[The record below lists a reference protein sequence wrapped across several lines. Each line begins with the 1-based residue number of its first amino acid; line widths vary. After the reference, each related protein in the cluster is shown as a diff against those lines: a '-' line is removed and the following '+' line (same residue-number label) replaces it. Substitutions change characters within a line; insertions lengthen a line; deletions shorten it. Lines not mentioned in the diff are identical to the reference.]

1 MHADANRHVR
11 KAMSDN
17 NRKNPYEM
25 KQDYE
30 HHNPL
35 EKLTRIFTPNKQ
47 RKNQKDLSS
56 LQIDQSI
63 SQSPKTSL
71 HGDDFDLS
79 FLEAEFE
86 NNLKNDLPLDEQK
99 KQFNLHKTKNKT
111 NSDVISTTLFNHPEK
126 DSFLSEEKLSLPQSH
141 NEEQI
146 LDALSPLPI
155 QKNLS
160 SQNKTSQT
168 PAHPSFEES
177 NFDPLSENFFFDE
190 SERQDNNRIIPELGE
205 QNKRFSQTIAPQQ
218 NTSNIQQNYDDNQSL
233 HNSPINH
240 PYKVSA
246 DQENWIEEYYTNVPN
261 PSMKANTGFSSATL
275 ISEREG
281 TERSKSTSDFPSPL
295 DSTQTNKSS
304 DLKGFLQENHT
315 DSYPQFYE
323 EKLSE
328 QETYAAQTPQYV
340 DSQDQYINNAE
351 NISKQNNEKE
361 VVYKQNN
368 LNKIPSSSKV
378 FKDTQTDRFF
388 AHNTMQRD
396 TSPPSVDTY
405 KFSDEIVEK
414 TGPIMVPEVPY
425 EVPEYDVPTDGLKE
439 EFSDVLNV
447 GNVSAENF
455 SQQKPQDKVFN
466 EIFNQTIQNS
476 KENTYIN
483 PQEESTNYFPA
494 DNTKHTESLSY
505 KSVDEIPYTSNPL
518 SLENSIFSKTLTKSI
533 ILLILIAVSFVGYSR
548 FFMSSQKNESTPI
561 IHADNT
567 PFKFKHQSTE
577 TKNDV
582 EHNLDIYKQTTG
594 QNEKQENTQ
603 QFLIDNSEP
612 PEDLAA
618 LNQQESTSFSPSSL
632 DDSDVEDAVTEAIN
646 HTIPTQK
653 VQTVIVKQD
662 GTVVLSPMHDTEKK
676 TTDKYEEKVDQTT
689 VDQLQ
694 ESQPISSHFSDTKDK
709 EAEDNLTSN
718 IDKIIA
724 ENISTSSV
732 EKKVENS
739 FVPLPSHAKSNSEV
753 QTPAS
758 SHKNPPVQV
767 RTQNSEN
774 YYVQLASQPT
784 HALAKDSLKNMKSK
798 FGFLIG
804 TRPLNIQSAV
814 IPGKGTYYRVRVQ
827 AQNRNEAINLCENIK
842 NSGGSCFITR

>member
-1 MHADANRHVR
+1 
-11 KAMSDN
+11 MSDN

-63 SQSPKTSL
+63 SQPPKTSL

-86 NNLKNDLPLDEQK
+86 NNLKNDLQLDEQK

-281 TERSKSTSDFPSPL
+281 TERSKSTSDFLSPL

-340 DSQDQYINNAE
+340 DSQAQYINNAE

-361 VVYKQNN
+361 VLYKQNN

-494 DNTKHTESLSY
+494 DNTEHTESLSY

-618 LNQQESTSFSPSSL
+618 LNQQESTSLSPSSL

>member
-1 MHADANRHVR
+1 
-11 KAMSDN
+11 MSDN

>member
-1 MHADANRHVR
+1 
-11 KAMSDN
+11 MSDN

-368 LNKIPSSSKV
+368 LNKISSSSKV

-676 TTDKYEEKVDQTT
+676 TTDKYEEKIDQTT